1 MSTYCIKNIATSNN
15 LIVLNISIFQYKSSQ
30 NEDEI
35 LNIKDINLLLKVL
48 GDGLILK
55 EGLCIYNILFI

>member
-15 LIVLNISIFQYKSSQ
+15 LIVLNISILQYESSQ

-55 EGLCIYNILFI
+55 EGLLFL

>member
-1 MSTYCIKNIATSNN
+1 MSSYCIKNIATSNN

-48 GDGLILK
+48 GDGLIIK
-55 EGLCIYNILFI
+55 EGLLFL